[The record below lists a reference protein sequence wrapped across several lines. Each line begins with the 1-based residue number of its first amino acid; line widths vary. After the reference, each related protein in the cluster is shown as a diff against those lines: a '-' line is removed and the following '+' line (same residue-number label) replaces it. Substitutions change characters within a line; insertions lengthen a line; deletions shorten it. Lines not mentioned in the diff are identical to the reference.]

1 MLDKLEFFHVS
12 RLNFYNI
19 PICSASQSLS
29 ADIYDIIVSGMS
41 QDFQPILS
49 TIAQYAVK
57 PDLFEPGEPHFWD
70 DPHIAKGM
78 LEAHLNPTHDAA
90 SHRPETID
98 KEVKNLIASGALKL
112 GDKVLDL
119 GCGPGLYASRLAS
132 QGVKV
137 TGVDI
142 SQNSLNYATK
152 QAKEKDL
159 DIVYHL
165 MSFFDID
172 YSGEFDAAIQTEGE
186 IGTFSN
192 DKRDILLA
200 KIHHALKSRGLL
212 VFDVTT
218 PAQNPN
224 PCPRFHWYIADGGF
238 WRPGR
243 HLMLEQRFN
252 YPEDDVY
259 VDQYIV
265 MDEDNLTVYR
275 IWNHNYTLDS
285 LKPVLEKA
293 GFQIEHAWNDLA
305 GAPYREGGEWL
316 AIVARKG

>member
-1 MLDKLEFFHVS
+1 MSRNFSSILD
-12 RLNFYNI
+12 
-19 PICSASQSLS
+19 
-29 ADIYDIIVSGMS
+29 
-41 QDFQPILS
+41 
-49 TIAQYAVK
+49 TIAQLSVK
-57 PDLFEPGEPHFWD
+57 PALFEPGELHFWD
-70 DPHIAKGM
+70 DPHIAKSM

-90 SHRPETID
+90 SRRPETID
-98 KEVKNLIASGALKL
+98 KEVKNLISSGILKK

-119 GCGPGLYASRLAS
+119 GCGPGLYSSRLAAK
-132 QGVKV
+132 GLKM

-152 QAKEKDL
+152 QAKEKGL
-159 DIVYHL
+159 DIEYRL
-165 MSFFDID
+165 MSFFDLD

-192 DKRDILLA
+192 DKRNILLA

-224 PCPRFHWYIADGGF
+224 RCPRFHWYIADGGF
-238 WRPGR
+238 WRPSR
-243 HLMLEQRFN
+243 HLTLEMRYD
-252 YPEDDVY
+252 YPEENIF

-265 MDEDNLTVYR
+265 MDEDKLTVYR
-275 IWNHNYTLDS
+275 IWNHNYTPDT

-293 GFQIEHAWNDLA
+293 GFRIEYTWNDLI
-305 GAPYREGGEWL
+305 GTPYKEGGEWL
-316 AIVARKG
+316 AIVARKR